1 MINVWEAL
9 GRRERQKG
17 EGGVLRE
24 HYSESSVYF
33 SAIFNSEENSA
44 NSLIEEARC
53 AQTSSN
59 THTHAELVGKRRIS
73 LCQSVVFQH
82 FRFISWGINL
92 SLIFWD
98 KRLHCATKTIIFQA
112 QNFLVPH
119 LWRQTDTFDHDRH
132 TLMRP
137 VWSSETW
144 PTQWW

>member
-1 MINVWEAL
+1 M

-59 THTHAELVGKRRIS
+59 THTHTPSLLGK
-73 LCQSVVFQH
+73 
-82 FRFISWGINL
+82 GE
-92 SLIFWD
+92 
-98 KRLHCATKTIIFQA
+98 
-112 QNFLVPH
+112 FL
-119 LWRQTDTFDHDRH
+119 
-132 TLMRP
+132 P
-137 VWSSETW
+137 VKA
-144 PTQWW
+144 

>member
-1 MINVWEAL
+1 M

-59 THTHAELVGKRRIS
+59 THTHTHAELVGKRRIS
-73 LCQSVVFQH
+73 PCQSV
-82 FRFISWGINL
+82 
-92 SLIFWD
+92 
-98 KRLHCATKTIIFQA
+98 
-112 QNFLVPH
+112 
-119 LWRQTDTFDHDRH
+119 
-132 TLMRP
+132 
-137 VWSSETW
+137 
-144 PTQWW
+144 